1 VETLS
6 DRVVGH
12 NGGMKPRSIVFTLF
26 GDYLRYCGGEARL
39 GAISELLSL
48 FDVDPGTTRVVM
60 TRLRNDGW
68 FETERQGRET
78 VYRLSAAGWRLL
90 DEGRERI
97 FQHPLSSWSGKWSMV
112 LVRFPE
118 THRAARDESRRAL
131 SWLGYGQLTS
141 STWMSPHDR
150 LEAVERSLAGSP
162 ALTLDLLTCESRGL
176 EHDRSI
182 ARRCWDLNSLN
193 ADYGAF
199 LKKYEPIGDVGGLTA
214 LELRVALTN
223 DYRHFPF
230 RDPDLPVEL
239 VPEGWLG
246 HRAHEVFRGLH
257 ARLASASESEVERIA
272 EVHIDHDSY
281 LQQLLDDR
289 RDFVTQSGSPV
300 IANPA
305 EAIID

>member
-1 VETLS
+1 
-6 DRVVGH
+6 
-12 NGGMKPRSIVFTLF
+12 MKPRAIVFTLF

-60 TRLRNDGW
+60 TRLRRDGW
-68 FETERQGRET
+68 LETERHGRET

-97 FQHPLSSWSGKWSMV
+97 FQHPESPWSGKWSMV

-118 THRAARDESRRAL
+118 SHRAARDESRRAL
-131 SWLGYGQLTS
+131 AWLGYGQLTT
-141 STWMSPHDR
+141 STWMAPHDR
-150 LEAVERSLAGSP
+150 LDAVARALENSP
-162 ALTLDLLTCESRGL
+162 ALSLDLLSCESRGL

-182 ARRCWDLNSLN
+182 AQRCWDLDSLN
-193 ADYGAF
+193 ADYSAF
-199 LKKYEPIGDVGGLTA
+199 LRKYESVGDVRGIDALT
-214 LELRVALTN
+214 LRVTLTN

-239 VPEGWLG
+239 LPSDWSG
-246 HRAHEVFRGLH
+246 HRAHIRFRELH
-257 ARLASASESEVERIA
+257 RRLAVPAEGQVENITG
-272 EVHIDHDSY
+272 VQIDHDAY

-289 RDFVTQSGSPV
+289 RVSVTQSERPV
-300 IANPA
+300 VTNLS
-305 EAIID
+305 ETTND